1 MALDL
6 HPRISRIR
14 RQSAIEQTS
23 DLLKAYLEHWPDP
36 FAPGDDDTD
45 SPLSNLAA
53 GFLIP
58 QRRTA

>member
-6 HPRISRIR
+6 HPRISRLR
-14 RQSAIEQTS
+14 RQTAIEQTS

-36 FAPGDDDTD
+36 FAPSAEEVDGKF
-45 SPLSNLAA
+45 SELAA

>member
-36 FAPGDDDTD
+36 FAQNAEDNDGRFPD
-45 SPLSNLAA
+45 LAA
-53 GFLIP
+53 GFLVP